1 MKRTENILIEDSDYE
16 LLQEVLPDSPC
27 DSCDLGLAC
36 CGCPEERNYSEK
48 VKPYKDSG
56 VYEAALAVK
65 RINTAGSKMEDL
77 QNEIK
82 EECGYLREQGFD
94 LNRLFGSGE
103 KVSHPVKKLDIF

>member
-36 CGCPEERNYSEK
+36 CGCPEGRKYSEK

-94 LNRLFGSGE
+94 LNRLFNSEE
-103 KVSHPVKKLDIF
+103 KVSHPVKKLNAF

>member
-1 MKRTENILIEDSDYE
+1 MKRTEYILIEDSDYE

-94 LNRLFGSGE
+94 LNRLFNSEE
-103 KVSHPVKKLDIF
+103 KVSHPVKKLNAF

>member
-94 LNRLFGSGE
+94 LNRLFNSEE
-103 KVSHPVKKLDIF
+103 KVSHPVKKLNAF

>member
-1 MKRTENILIEDSDYE
+1 MKRTGNILIEDSDYE

-65 RINTAGSKMEDL
+65 RINTAGSKIEDL

-82 EECGYLREQGFD
+82 KECGYLREQGFD
-94 LNRLFGSGE
+94 LNRLFNSEE
-103 KVSHPVKKLDIF
+103 KVSHPVKKLNAF

>member
-27 DSCDLGLAC
+27 DSCDLSLAC

>member
-1 MKRTENILIEDSDYE
+1 MNRTENILIEDSDYE

>member
-82 EECGYLREQGFD
+82 EECGYLREKGFD
-94 LNRLFGSGE
+94 LNRLFNSEE
-103 KVSHPVKKLDIF
+103 KVSHPVKKLNAF

>member
-103 KVSHPVKKLDIF
+103 KVSHPVKKLNAF

>member
-1 MKRTENILIEDSDYE
+1 MKRTEKTLIEDSDYE

>member
-36 CGCPEERNYSEK
+36 CGCPVERNYSEK

-94 LNRLFGSGE
+94 LNRLFNSEE
-103 KVSHPVKKLDIF
+103 KVSHPVKKLNAF

>member
-1 MKRTENILIEDSDYE
+1 MKITENILIEDSDYE